1 MSYDEDMLL
10 ENDLNP
16 KKKSKHERIIDQL
29 KDIEEF
35 DYNDRY
41 TITFELKMITND
53 LNKNIPN
60 KYRSYWLN
68 INDFTFLDI

>member
-35 DYNDRY
+35 DYNDAHRRVQCNEIL
-41 TITFELKMITND
+41 TAIKLK
-53 LNKNIPN
+53 
-60 KYRSYWLN
+60 
-68 INDFTFLDI
+68 